1 MKEIVLVKN
10 KVRNF
15 LAERLTQEVL
25 QLDEHRIYSLIR
37 YEGMGGFNKISDGDL
52 FVKLV
57 EAIPEFKLL
66 RILKSDNDNLITVL
80 KDEYLEKEDE
90 ILVDIIR
97 VIQTKFN

>member
-1 MKEIVLVKN
+1 MKEIFLIKN
-10 KVRNF
+10 KVKDF

-37 YEGMGGFNKISDGDL
+37 YEGMGGFSKISDGDL

-66 RILKSDNDNLITVL
+66 KILRSDVDNIIICL
-80 KDEYLEKEDE
+80 KDDYIDKEDD
-90 ILVDIIR
+90 ILVDINRI
-97 VIQTKFN
+97 IQMKLS